1 MLEKLNMNSI
11 ITRCDDLVREKE
23 FALGV
28 IMIVAGI
35 LVMFG
40 LAKFTGLGLMVYGL
54 AQVFW
59 GKEKIVQTIEE
70 HHHHHHHN
78 KPKHKK
84 APRKNNG

>member
-1 MLEKLNMNSI
+1 MLEQLK
-11 ITRCDDLVREKE
+11 DVVRERE
-23 FALGV
+23 FGLGV

-59 GKEKIVQTIEE
+59 GKEKIIQTIEE

-78 KPKHKK
+78 KPKHKT
-84 APRKNNG
+84 PRKKNG

>member
-1 MLEKLNMNSI
+1 MLEQLK
-11 ITRCDDLVREKE
+11 DFVRDREVG
-23 FALGV
+23 LGI
-28 IMIVAGI
+28 IMIVAGT
-35 LVMFG
+35 LVMFE